1 MKLSQLPDKLFTI
14 ISNEEKDLELEV
26 KAATIQVVVQ
36 RGEELIIHKWQY
48 SPKPQEKG

>member
-1 MKLSQLPDKLFTI
+1 MKLSQLPDNLFKI

-26 KAATIQVVVQ
+26 KSAVIQVVVQ

-48 SPKPQEKG
+48 SPKLQENG